1 MPPAPRAFSRD
12 NEHPKSELSTGGKS
26 APQAA
31 KAKTQHGRPGLTSP
45 IVKLPEHYD
54 GFIDG
59 CNLGDNKS
67 AVCICSGV
75 IQHGLMSEIE
85 A

>member
-1 MPPAPRAFSRD
+1 VFP
-12 NEHPKSELSTGGKS
+12 HPLRLANSHLSEKAGLS
-26 APQAA
+26 
-31 KAKTQHGRPGLTSP
+31 GRLSDSCAEP
-45 IVKLPEHYD
+45 VKLPEHYD